1 MNPVNSSV
9 QWNPQGQPG
18 GFPSDG
24 GVLSSK
30 VQRVNLPRPANKIT
44 MSGSVS
50 NKNFEKM
57 YAKDYTE
64 PPQSYAEDNAGSSTF
79 RG

>member
-1 MNPVNSSV
+1 M

-18 GFPSDG
+18 GFSSDV

-30 VQRVNLPRPANKIT
+30 VQRVKLPRPLNKVN

-50 NKNFEKM
+50 NKNFDKM

-64 PPQSYAEDNAGSSTF
+64 PPQSYAKDNARSSTF
-79 RG
+79 EG